1 MRLYSDNVLLVGD
14 AARQVKPT
22 TGGGVYMG
30 LVGARHAARVTVE
43 ALQREDFSA
52 AFLSRYQKGF
62 MDDAGDEL
70 KRGADLQ
77 RLFAALSNAH
87 LERLLAKLRSERLA
101 GLINSYG
108 DIDFPSRLL
117 SELFKAAPSLAAFI
131 RAPLRFP
138 RAWLRRRARRDD
150 GSP

>member
-1 MRLYSDNVLLVGD
+1 
-14 AARQVKPT
+14 
-22 TGGGVYMG
+22 
-30 LVGARHAARVTVE
+30 VTVE

-52 AFLSRYQKGF
+52 AFLSRYQKAF
-62 MDDAGDEL
+62 MADAGDEL
-70 KRGADLQ
+70 KRGADLR

-87 LERLLAKLRSERLA
+87 LERLLTKLSSARLA

-117 SELFKAAPSLAAFI
+117 SELLRAAPSLAAFI

-138 RAWLRRRARRDD
+138 RAWLRHPARQDD
-150 GSP
+150 GPS